1 MHQLETLVKDPR
13 VAALGDMEFNHFQ
26 VNPKLWR
33 GQLNTLKWALNA
45 RVPVKPIVMHVM
57 GA

>member
-1 MHQLETLVKDPR
+1 